1 MNSVFLLA
9 AVASQ
14 ILCSAAPLSPD
25 GLLAKIREAQSWHDS
40 VRMSVH
46 TTIEEKLGGNVYDY
60 HITYNHSD
68 KATSWTGP
76 STETSPGREPLA
88 WHDYGVRTPLLS
100 VEASRQN
107 GSPRATGTMCWRTA
121 AEPLSWVS
129 DTFGSAMWGYHH
141 RLDGQHICDVLS
153 EAELLTIAHEVINGE
168 SCLVISADTVQ
179 GHIEVAVSPEKG
191 YNPVEYRINRSVQS
205 EGVQWDLRDVISD
218 FTQINDK
225 WIPTKYISRFELVWV
240 SSKEKR
246 TSMTETTLSDIE
258 LNPVF
263 DVKTFTL
270 GIMPDGTNLTDVDFG
285 IEYFLKDG
293 KLDPYVDHYT
303 EVQELHD
310 EIAALVEPA
319 RPTDAATQ
327 SPDTAPP
334 QTTTLASPATRF
346 RLLAAAIST
355 VAIVSL
361 AAAFTVKWRIKRER
375 KDGPPPNG

>member
-1 MNSVFLLA
+1 MTLLLFALTA
-9 AVASQ
+9 AT
-14 ILCSAAPLSPD
+14 ISPED
-25 GLLAKIREAQSWHDS
+25 LLAKIREAQSWHES

-46 TTIEEKLGGNVYDY
+46 TTIEEKLRENVYDY

-68 KATSWTGP
+68 KATSWTGS

-88 WHDYGVRTPLLS
+88 WHEYGVRTPLLS

-107 GSPRATGTMCWRTA
+107 GSPRATGTMCRRTA
-121 AEPLSWVS
+121 PEAVSWVS

-263 DVKTFTL
+263 DDKTFTL
-270 GIMPDGTNLTDVDFG
+270 SIVPDGTLLYDFTLG
-285 IEYFLKDG
+285 EIVYLLEDG
-293 KLDPYVDHYT
+293 KLNSYINHYT
-303 EVQELHD
+303 EIDGLQE
-310 EIAALVEPA
+310 EITNTLEHASPPPAGATIDPGDPERPKTALQPSSA
-319 RPTDAATQ
+319 FYWLIGGSAATVAVL
-327 SPDTAPP
+327 SLTAVFSIKCRGRSKTDGAPP
-334 QTTTLASPATRF
+334 N
-346 RLLAAAIST
+346 
-355 VAIVSL
+355 
-361 AAAFTVKWRIKRER
+361 
-375 KDGPPPNG
+375 D